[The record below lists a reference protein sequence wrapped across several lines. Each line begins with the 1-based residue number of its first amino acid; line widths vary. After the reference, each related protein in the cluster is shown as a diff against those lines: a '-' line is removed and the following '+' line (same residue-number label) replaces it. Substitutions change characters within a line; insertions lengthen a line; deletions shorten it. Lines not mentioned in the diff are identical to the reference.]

1 MNTSANNPKPRQA
14 RPSAQ
19 IREQGEPVSG
29 SESLPGQPADA
40 RARGGTPSPPM
51 SPPPAPG
58 KPRQPSG
65 AHRTTDVGRLLIG
78 LEDAANL
85 LGLSVASVRRLI
97 WRAEL
102 PVVRITRRL
111 QVDVRDL
118 ERLIEQA
125 KDRIG

>member
-1 MNTSANNPKPRQA
+1 
-14 RPSAQ
+14 
-19 IREQGEPVSG
+19 
-29 SESLPGQPADA
+29 
-40 RARGGTPSPPM
+40 M
-51 SPPPAPG
+51 SPPPASG

-65 AHRTTDVGRLLIG
+65 ALRTTDVGRRLIW

-102 PVVRITRRL
+102 PVIRITRRL

-118 ERLIEQA
+118 ERLIEQG